1 MINFYKFKTN
11 RITKEVYEKNDNK
24 IQNQLKDY
32 DNKDEQKNFLI
43 NLFTIKDIDN
53 LYDKCKSLNDYKP
66 FLENIIKNL
75 PSNGENKIDINLN
88 EYQKDKVEILNKFR
102 KYLNPIYWPNSTDE
116 EKEKLKLVTR
126 YSAYINNILQKFEE

>member
-1 MINFYKFKTN
+1 MINFYNFKTK
-11 RITKEVYEKNDNK
+11 RIPKEIYEKNDNI

-32 DNKDEQKNFLI
+32 NKVDQKNTSI
-43 NLFTIKDIDN
+43 NLSTIKEIDN
-53 LYDKCKSLNDYKP
+53 LYDNCKSRKNYKP